1 MISITIDPVTST
13 LMGMFVAWAFKLD
26 ARTRRI
32 ENFLLRKYK
41 TFEPAGEL

>member
-1 MISITIDPVTST
+1 MISITIDPVTSS
-13 LMGMFVAWAFKLD
+13 LMAMFVAWAFRLD

-41 TFEPAGEL
+41 SFEPAGEV